1 MNSKTLSKEKIIK
14 AAIELINNQEN
25 LTFTKLS
32 RKLGTRSQALYNYF
46 PDIMAVK
53 ISVAISFYQDLAV
66 RLKADLLGLSG
77 KQAIMTFCNVGV
89 EYALSKYRITQQVI
103 SLPAGQLHNQELE
116 QNALEIQMI
125 VLGLIKKIEIDPK
138 RQLVLARMLVNLIIG
153 EIVHVGNH
161 RFNNKLISP
170 RDSFEVMLKLILEGY

>member
-14 AAIELINNQEN
+14 TAIELINNQEN

-53 ISVAISFYQDLAV
+53 ISVAVSFYQDLAV

-77 KQAIMTFCNVGV
+77 KQAIVTFCNVWGGICFEQV
-89 EYALSKYRITQQVI
+89 SYYAI
-103 SLPAGQLHNQELE
+103 S
-116 QNALEIQMI
+116 
-125 VLGLIKKIEIDPK
+125 
-138 RQLVLARMLVNLIIG
+138 
-153 EIVHVGNH
+153 
-161 RFNNKLISP
+161 
-170 RDSFEVMLKLILEGY
+170 Y